1 MTKIKNNNS
10 SINLK
15 HNNDLIN
22 GNISLKQSWSVENLI
37 KNDEVKN

>member
-15 HNNDLIN
+15 HNESNNDFIN
-22 GNISLKQSWSVENLI
+22 GNISLKQS
-37 KNDEVKN
+37 